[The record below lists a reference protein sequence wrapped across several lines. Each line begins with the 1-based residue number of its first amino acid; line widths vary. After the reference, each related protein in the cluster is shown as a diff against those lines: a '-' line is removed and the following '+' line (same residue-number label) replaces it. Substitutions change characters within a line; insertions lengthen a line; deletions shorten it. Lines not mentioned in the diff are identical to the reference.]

1 MSRRNGERPML
12 FEPGDAVAILGLGKS
27 GTAAARLL
35 AARGAVVY
43 ASDAFDGDNQR
54 DAARALR
61 AEGIE
66 AETGGHNVS
75 RVLTSRLV
83 VVSPGID
90 PATEVRM
97 AIREAGVRTVA
108 EVEVAFR
115 NLESRVIAITG
126 TNGKTTTTELCGHLL
141 REGGLDAL
149 AAGNIGTPL
158 SEIALLDD
166 QPDWLAVELSSFQ
179 LADLETF
186 DPDIGVLLNL
196 APDHLDRYATL
207 ESYYEDKRRLFAN
220 ASDQSR
226 WIVNSDDAGVRAMA
240 DGVAGSVLHVSCDGP
255 VPNGAYLDDEKC
267 LTASWNGQIESWLPQ
282 SDLQLVGRHNAMNAM
297 VAGLAASLA
306 GCATEDLRRGLRS
319 FEPLPHRLQPVGEY
333 DGVLWV
339 NDSKGTNISATRV
352 AVEAFQ
358 RPVVVL
364 LGGRHKG
371 ESYQALLPVLR
382 EHARTV
388 IAFGEAAPRIVGDLT
403 GQVPLTVASSMDDV
417 VGIARQ
423 VAEPGD
429 VVLLS
434 PACSSFDMYSNYAA
448 RGDAFTEAVRKLFEG
463 NGSS

>member
-1 MSRRNGERPML
+1 MSRRNGERPIL
-12 FEPGDAVAILGLGKS
+12 FEPGDPVAILGLGKS
-27 GTAAARLL
+27 GSAAARLL

-43 ASDAFDGDNQR
+43 ASDAFDGDTQR

-90 PATEVRM
+90 PATDVRK
-97 AIREAGVRTVA
+97 AVREAGVRTVA

-141 REGGLDAL
+141 RAGGLNAL
-149 AAGNIGTPL
+149 AAGNVGTPL
-158 SEIALLDD
+158 SEIALLND

-186 DPDIGVLLNL
+186 DPDVGILLNL
-196 APDHLDRYATL
+196 SPDHLDRYETL
-207 ESYYEDKRRLFAN
+207 ESYYADKRRLFAN
-220 ASDQSR
+220 ACDGSQ
-226 WIVNSDDAGVRAMA
+226 WIVNADDAAVCAMV
-240 DGVAGSVLHVSCDGP
+240 DGVAGTVLHVSSAGP
-255 VPNGAYLDDEKC
+255 VEKGAHLDAENF
-267 LTASWNGQIESWLPQ
+267 LTASWNGRTERWLPATQ
-282 SDLQLVGRHNAMNAM
+282 LQLVGRHNAMNAM
-297 VAGLAASLA
+297 AAGLAASLA
-306 GCATEDLRRGLRS
+306 GCATDDLRAGLRS

-352 AVEAFQ
+352 AIEAFE

-371 ESYQALLPVLR
+371 EPYEALLPVLN

-403 GQVPLTVASSMDDV
+403 GQVPLTVASGMDDV
-417 VGIARQ
+417 VRIARQ

-448 RGDAFTEAVRKLFEG
+448 RGDAFTDAVRKLFEG
-463 NGSS
+463 NGSP

>member
-1 MSRRNGERPML
+1 
-12 FEPGDAVAILGLGKS
+12 
-27 GTAAARLL
+27 
-35 AARGAVVY
+35 
-43 ASDAFDGDNQR
+43 
-54 DAARALR
+54 
-61 AEGIE
+61 
-66 AETGGHNVS
+66 
-75 RVLTSRLV
+75 
-83 VVSPGID
+83 
-90 PATEVRM
+90 
-97 AIREAGVRTVA
+97 
-108 EVEVAFR
+108 
-115 NLESRVIAITG
+115 
-126 TNGKTTTTELCGHLL
+126 
-141 REGGLDAL
+141 
-149 AAGNIGTPL
+149 
-158 SEIALLDD
+158 
-166 QPDWLAVELSSFQ
+166 
-179 LADLETF
+179 
-186 DPDIGVLLNL
+186 
-196 APDHLDRYATL
+196 
-207 ESYYEDKRRLFAN
+207 
-220 ASDQSR
+220 
-226 WIVNSDDAGVRAMA
+226 
-240 DGVAGSVLHVSCDGP
+240 
-255 VPNGAYLDDEKC
+255 
-267 LTASWNGQIESWLPQ
+267 
-282 SDLQLVGRHNAMNAM
+282 MNAM